1 MALTLILCLLLIA
14 ICGLHSYSWC
24 GELGVTEG
32 YIFHPLPQ
40 LDPSLTDMGVYGHGD
55 VQSDN
60 AGFQI
65 LDWMHSVPPH

>member
-1 MALTLILCLLLIA
+1 M
-14 ICGLHSYSWC
+14 
-24 GELGVTEG
+24 TEG

-65 LDWMHSVPPH
+65 LDWMHSVPPQ